1 MSKKIT
7 KNRDKKMKP
16 LSVQLYSLRNEAQKD
31 FTAVLKKVADI
42 GYAGVEPAGFW
53 DLTPAEFKK
62 IVTDLGME
70 VSSSHSP
77 WCRSM
82 DNVNEV
88 IEVAGI
94 LGIDKVACGYG
105 RDEFK
110 DIDSIKAL
118 ADIVNS
124 MQAKLAENG
133 ITLFQHNH
141 AYEFVRLE
149 DGRLA
154 YEAYLDYCPNIK
166 FELDTYWSTNM
177 GKENPY
183 EMLKKFSNRAILLHI
198 KDGNFDPEHNMLA
211 VGDGVMNFP
220 HVLEAMNPNVT
231 QWLVVE
237 LDNCKT
243 DMFEAVEKSYN
254 YLTQNGLAKGNK

>member
-1 MSKKIT
+1 
-7 KNRDKKMKP
+7 MKP
-16 LSVQLYSLRNEAQKD
+16 ISVQLYSLRAEAEKD
-31 FTAVLKKVADI
+31 FTGVLKRLADI

-82 DNVNEV
+82 ENVSEV

-110 DIDSIKAL
+110 DLDSIKKL
-118 ADIVNS
+118 ADIVNP
-124 MQAKLAENG
+124 MQEKLAANG

-141 AYEFVRLE
+141 EGEFMRLE
-149 DGRLA
+149 DGRIA

-166 FELDTYWSTNM
+166 FELDTYWSTNF
-177 GKENPY
+177 GKEDPY
-183 EMLKKFSNRAILLHI
+183 EMLKKFSDRAILLHI
-198 KDGNFDPEHNMLA
+198 KDGDFNPERTMLA
-211 VGDGVMNFP
+211 VGDGKMNFP
-220 HVLEAMNPNVT
+220 HVLEAMNSNVT

-237 LDNCKT
+237 LDACKT
-243 DMFEAVEKSYN
+243 DMFEAVEKSYK
-254 YLTQNGLAKGNK
+254 YLTGKGLAKGRK

>member
-1 MSKKIT
+1 
-7 KNRDKKMKP
+7 MKP
-16 LSVQLYSLRNEAQKD
+16 LSVQLYSLRAEAEKD
-31 FTAVLKKVADI
+31 FVSVLKRVADI

-53 DLTPAEFKK
+53 NLTPAEFKK

-70 VSSSHSP
+70 VSSTHSP
-77 WCRSM
+77 WCRSI
-82 DNVNEV
+82 DNVNEAV
-88 IEVAGI
+88 EVAGI

-118 ADIVNS
+118 ADIVNP

-141 AYEFVRLE
+141 DFEFARLE

-154 YEAYLDYCPNIK
+154 YEVYLDYCPNIK
-166 FELDTYWSTNM
+166 LELDTYWSANF
-177 GKENPY
+177 GKEDPY
-183 EMLKKFSNRAILLHI
+183 EMLKKFSSRAILLHI
-198 KDGNFDPEHNMLA
+198 KDGDFNPERTMLA
-211 VGDGVMNFP
+211 CGDGVMNFP
-220 HVLEAMNPNVT
+220 HVLEAMNQDVT

-237 LDNCKT
+237 LDACKT

>member
-1 MSKKIT
+1 
-7 KNRDKKMKP
+7 MKP
-16 LSVQLYSLRNEAQKD
+16 LSVQLYSLRAEAEKD
-31 FTAVLKKVADI
+31 FTAVLKRLAEI

-53 DLTPAEFKK
+53 DLSPAEFKK

-77 WCRSM
+77 WC
-82 DNVNEV
+82 NPNNINEV

-94 LGIDKVACGYG
+94 LDIDKVACGYG
-105 RDEFK
+105 PDEFK
-110 DIDSIKAL
+110 DIDSIKKL
-118 ADIVNS
+118 ADVVNP
-124 MQAKLAENG
+124 MQAKLAESG

-141 AYEFVRLE
+141 AFEFERLA

-166 FELDTYWSTNM
+166 FELDTYWSANM
-177 GKENPY
+177 GKEDPY
-183 EMLKKFSNRAILLHI
+183 EMLKKFSDRAILLHI
-198 KDGNFDPEHNMLA
+198 KDGDFNPERTMLA

-220 HVLEAMNPNVT
+220 HVLEAMNSDVT
-231 QWLVVE
+231 QWMVVE
-237 LDNCKT
+237 LDACKT

-254 YLTQNGLAKGNK
+254 YLTQNGLAKGRK